1 MERDYFDLAANHAA
15 VLRADIERA
24 CRAVAKKIVEDL
36 FVSTQP
42 ARNESGPS
50 APGQVWTVSAS
61 VPSATSK

>member
-1 MERDYFDLAANHAA
+1 MERDYFDLGANHAA

-42 ARNESGPS
+42 ARIESEPS
-50 APGQVWTVSAS
+50 APGQV
-61 VPSATSK
+61 